1 METPMGSRMG
11 GLEIPA
17 DVGRVLDL
25 LLVAG
30 SRSWVVGGVL
40 RDHLLGAA
48 PRDWDLATE
57 AAPEEVLRILRPHF
71 TVVPVALKHGTVRA
85 ITPKREV
92 EITSLRGPG
101 VEGLL
106 RDLGRRDFTI
116 NAMAWAYP
124 DGGLLDPG
132 EGKKDLETGCLRA
145 VGDPQARFREDPLRV
160 LRAARFVSCLG
171 FRVDAATYRALRS
184 EAEGLRKVAVE
195 RVRDEMCRLL
205 LGSYIEPA
213 FSLLRNGRLF
223 PWILPEIL
231 EGFGVRQNRYH
242 RHDVY
247 RHTIQ
252 VVRNA
257 PARLPVRLAALLH
270 DIGKP
275 RVRKSVG
282 GEFRFHGHA
291 AAGAEVAAAVLTR
304 WRLPGRLVQ
313 DVVVLVRNHM
323 LLGSD
328 RWSGAAV
335 RRFIRRVGKE
345 RLPDLFDLA
354 CADRLDHVD
363 PEASLA
369 ALDRLKVRVRDELE
383 KSPPLERGELAIDG
397 ADVMDRLDIGP
408 GPMVGEILK
417 RVQELVLDDPEKND
431 RQRLLDWIQ
440 SRYGSLPSN

>member
-1 METPMGSRMG
+1 MGE
-11 GLEIPA
+11 LEIPA

-30 SRSWVVGGVL
+30 SRSWLVGGVL
-40 RDHLLGAA
+40 RDHLLGGA

-71 TVVPVALKHGTVRA
+71 TVVPVALKHGTVQA
-85 ITPKREV
+85 ITPKRVV
-92 EITSLRGPG
+92 EITSLPEPG
-101 VEGLL
+101 VKGLL

-124 DGGLLDPG
+124 DGGLLDPNA
-132 EGKKDLETGCLRA
+132 GKRDLETGCLRA
-145 VGDPQARFREDPLRV
+145 VRDPQARFREDPLRA

-184 EAEGLRKVAVE
+184 EAGGLRRVAVE

-205 LGSYIEPA
+205 LGSHIEPA
-213 FSLLRNGRLF
+213 FSLLRNGRLL
-223 PWILPEIL
+223 PWILPELL

-270 DIGKP
+270 DIAKP

-282 GEFRFHGHA
+282 GAFRFHGHA
-291 AAGAEVAAAVLTR
+291 AAGAEVAEAVLTR
-304 WRLPGRLVQ
+304 WRLPGRLVE
-313 DVVVLVRNHM
+313 DVAVLVRNHM

-354 CADRLDHVD
+354 RADRLDHVA

-383 KSPPLERGELAIDG
+383 KSPPLERRELAIDG

-408 GPMVGEILK
+408 GPRVGEILR
-417 RVQELVLDDPEKND
+417 RVQELVLDDPENND

-440 SRYGSLPSN
+440 SRYGSLGSN